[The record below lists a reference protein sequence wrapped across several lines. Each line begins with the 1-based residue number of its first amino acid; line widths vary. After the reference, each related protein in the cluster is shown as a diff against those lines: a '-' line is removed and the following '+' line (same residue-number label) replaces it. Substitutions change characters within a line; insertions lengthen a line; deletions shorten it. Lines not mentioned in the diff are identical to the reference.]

1 MLSHVLFQ
9 KTLRHEIIILC
20 ISILANATSIVLYIV
35 IVTKGDHTVSLS
47 VPIKY
52 GWFHN
57 RLLKK
62 GIIEMPHLRR
72 LLVLSS
78 IATGCKK
85 YLVTLLMASGF
96 CVAQLV
102 WADVAFNQD
111 VEARVASL
119 LKDMTLEQKVG
130 QMVQGEI
137 KTVTP
142 ADLTKYHL
150 GSILNGGGSFPN
162 EQKNSTMRDW
172 LDLSDQYYL
181 ASLDKSQGGAGIPVV
196 WGTDAVHG
204 HNNVIGAT
212 LFPHNIGLGAAND
225 ADLMKRIGEITAREV
240 SVTGIDWVFAPTVA
254 VVKDNRWGRTY
265 EGYSSEMPIIKAY
278 AGEIVRGLQGE
289 PGELRTNQQ
298 RVIATA
304 KHFIGDGATYRGI
317 DQGDTIMSL
326 EELLKEHGAG
336 YYESIDADVQTV
348 MASFNSWNG
357 LKLHGHKFLLTDV
370 LKDQMGFDGFVVS
383 DWNGIGQIDGCTNQR
398 CYQAIN
404 AGIDMVMAPQ
414 DWKAFLKDTIS
425 KVKSGDIP
433 MSRIDDAVTRI
444 LRVKLRAGL
453 FEKGLPSSREVAGN
467 ATLIGA
473 KAHRDVAREAV
484 RKSLVLLKNSDN
496 ILPLRGSQ
504 HVLIAGDGADNIGKQ
519 NGGWTITWQGTE
531 NKNSDFPGAS
541 SIYDG
546 LHQAITN
553 NGGSTELNAEG
564 QWTKKPDLA
573 VVVFGEEPYAEG
585 QGDIHLLTYRDG
597 QTKDLELIQSLK
609 KQGIPVVSIFLT
621 GRPLWMNAE
630 INSSDAFVVAWLP
643 GSEGSGIAD
652 VLVADADNKIRY
664 DFTGRLSYDWPNK
677 EVNTLDANL
686 AVDDLLLNLGQGLS
700 YGEAPILAQLLNEDS
715 STQSNVEANI
725 IFSGSNRDPWR
736 AYVGDSSDWHKIVSG
751 QSVGTPYGA
760 LTVTTVDGIVQEDS
774 RMLTWTG
781 GYESQ
786 FYWQAQAPSDLSQ
799 LAVND
804 GALMMTFKVD
814 KHPEGTVTQRMDC
827 GWPCSGS
834 IEMTDFFSSV
844 PEGQWSTVGISL
856 ECFSKVGVDLKK
868 VTSPLVLVSK
878 DPFGITLNDVRVV
891 PNAPEKSL
899 IKCDRAS

>member
-1 MLSHVLFQ
+1 
-9 KTLRHEIIILC
+9 
-20 ISILANATSIVLYIV
+20 
-35 IVTKGDHTVSLS
+35 
-47 VPIKY
+47 
-52 GWFHN
+52 
-57 RLLKK
+57 
-62 GIIEMPHLRR
+62 MPHLHRF
-72 LLVLSS
+72 LVRSS
-78 IATGCKK
+78 IAADCKK
-85 YLVTLLMASGF
+85 YLVTLLMALGF
-96 CVAQLV
+96 CMAQLV
-102 WADVAFNQD
+102 SADVAFNQG

-370 LKDQMGFDGFVVS
+370 LKGQMGFDGFVVS

-414 DWKAFLKDTIS
+414 DWKVFLQDTIS

-467 ATLIGA
+467 AALIGA

-553 NGGSTELNAEG
+553 NGGSTELNTEG
-564 QWTKKPDLA
+564 QWAKKPDLA

-609 KQGIPVVSIFLT
+609 KQGIPVVSVFLT

-700 YGEAPILAQLLNEDS
+700 YGEAPILAELLNENS

-751 QSVGTPYGA
+751 QSMATPYGA

-774 RMLTWTG
+774 RMLNWTG

-799 LAVND
+799 LAVNG

-814 KHPEGTVTQRMDC
+814 KYPEGTVTQRMDC

-834 IEMTDFFSSV
+834 IEMTDFFNSV
-844 PEGQWSTVGISL
+844 PKGQWSTVGISL
-856 ECFSKVGVDLKK
+856 DCFSKVGVDLKK

-878 DPFGITLNDVRVV
+878 DPFGITFNDVRVV

>member
-1 MLSHVLFQ
+1 
-9 KTLRHEIIILC
+9 
-20 ISILANATSIVLYIV
+20 
-35 IVTKGDHTVSLS
+35 
-47 VPIKY
+47 
-52 GWFHN
+52 
-57 RLLKK
+57 
-62 GIIEMPHLRR
+62 MPHLHRF
-72 LLVLSS
+72 LVRSS
-78 IATGCKK
+78 IAADCKK
-85 YLVTLLMASGF
+85 YLVTLLMALGF
-96 CVAQLV
+96 CMAQLV
-102 WADVAFNQD
+102 SADVAFNQG

-370 LKDQMGFDGFVVS
+370 LKGQMGFDGFVVS

-414 DWKAFLKDTIS
+414 DWKVFLQDTIS

-467 ATLIGA
+467 AALIGA

-553 NGGSTELNAEG
+553 NGGSTELNTEG
-564 QWTKKPDLA
+564 QWAKKPDLA

-609 KQGIPVVSIFLT
+609 KQGIPVVSVFLT

-700 YGEAPILAQLLNEDS
+700 YGEAPILAELLNENS

-751 QSVGTPYGA
+751 QSMATPYGA

-774 RMLTWTG
+774 RMLNWTG

-799 LAVND
+799 LAVNG

-814 KHPEGTVTQRMDC
+814 KYPEGTVTQRMDC

-834 IEMTDFFSSV
+834 IEMTDFFNSV
-844 PEGQWSTVGISL
+844 RKGQWSTVGISL
-856 ECFSKVGVDLKK
+856 DCFSKVGVDLKK

-878 DPFGITLNDVRVV
+878 DPFGITFNDVRVV

>member
-1 MLSHVLFQ
+1 
-9 KTLRHEIIILC
+9 
-20 ISILANATSIVLYIV
+20 
-35 IVTKGDHTVSLS
+35 
-47 VPIKY
+47 
-52 GWFHN
+52 
-57 RLLKK
+57 
-62 GIIEMPHLRR
+62 MPHLHRF
-72 LLVLSS
+72 LVRSS
-78 IATGCKK
+78 IAADCKK
-85 YLVTLLMASGF
+85 YLVTLLMALGF
-96 CVAQLV
+96 CMAQLV
-102 WADVAFNQD
+102 SADVAFNQG

-370 LKDQMGFDGFVVS
+370 LKGQMGFDGFVVS

-414 DWKAFLKDTIS
+414 DWKVFLQDTIS

-467 ATLIGA
+467 AALIGA

-553 NGGSTELNAEG
+553 NGGSTELNTEG
-564 QWTKKPDLA
+564 QWAKKPDLA

-597 QTKDLELIQSLK
+597 QTKDLELIQSIK

-700 YGEAPILAQLLNEDS
+700 YGEAPILAELLNENS

-751 QSVGTPYGA
+751 QSMATPYGA

-774 RMLTWTG
+774 RMLNWTG

-799 LAVND
+799 LAVNG

-814 KHPEGTVTQRMDC
+814 KYPEGTVTQRMDC

-834 IEMTDFFSSV
+834 IEMTDFFNSV

-856 ECFSKVGVDLKK
+856 DCFSKVGVDLKK

-878 DPFGITLNDVRVV
+878 DPFGITFNDVRVV